1 MEEKEI
7 GGEAFGAEVVK
18 GSGGEKGGGGGF
30 QGKEKPHIMGLRIVK
45 QIVLAHKGVFE
56 IQDKGRCVSMRFPA
70 EIS

>member
-1 MEEKEI
+1 MARKSLR
-7 GGEAFGAEVVK
+7 GAAVRTGE
-18 GSGGEKGGGGGF
+18 
-30 QGKEKPHIMGLRIVK
+30 EKPHIMGLRIVK